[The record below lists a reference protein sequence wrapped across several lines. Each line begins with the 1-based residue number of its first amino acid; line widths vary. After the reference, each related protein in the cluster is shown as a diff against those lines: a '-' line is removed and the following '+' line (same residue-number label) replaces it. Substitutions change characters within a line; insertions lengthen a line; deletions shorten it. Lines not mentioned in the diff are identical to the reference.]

1 MSFNCIDNK
10 VYVGHVTWGD
20 IVGNVS
26 SIPLFEALKS
36 FKNVILNNGAA
47 YILMAD
53 ESSIAFGMNRLSEV
67 LAVAQIANAKR
78 VALGLTPVD
87 LQEIGL

>member
-1 MSFNCIDNK
+1 MSFDSIDNN

-26 SIPLFEALKS
+26 SVPLSEALTI
-36 FKNVILNNGAA
+36 FKNKILKNGAA
-47 YILMAD
+47 FILMAD
-53 ESSIAFGMNRLSEV
+53 ESSIARRMDRLSEV
-67 LAVAQIANAKR
+67 KDVAQRANESR
-78 VALGLTPVD
+78 VALGLAPVD